1 MTGLTPSD
9 SPSRVGSGSSSPFAS
24 LTTPVGEFKVYDIGT
39 PGTPWGD
46 SERLAWRQRQQ
57 IQRSYQDDVFTPLSN
72 LVAKPSSMAELV
84 RYGELDYSAVGQ
96 GVYDLYAVA
105 PKVIDPGKPIMLITG
120 GVHGYETSGVKG
132 AIRFLE
138 RHFEELSKQVNL
150 IVLPC
155 ISPWGYETINRWNP
169 LAVDP
174 NRSFNPNSP
183 GCKEAELAM
192 SYLKGI
198 LDRLDIEAPLVHI
211 DLHETTDTDNSEFT
225 PAKIARDG
233 KPEPWSPI
241 PDGFYLVDDFENP
254 RLGFQEAMI
263 AAVKKVTHIAQADSD
278 GCLVGDKV
286 CSEGIIQFP
295 AKSLFLC
302 MGFSGARF
310 TSTTEVYPDSSK
322 TNPEQCIDAQVACVL
337 AGIKYALAHQSDS

>member
-1 MTGLTPSD
+1 MSVP
-9 SPSRVGSGSSSPFAS
+9 A
-24 LTTPVGEFKVYDIGT
+24 GEFKVHDIGT
-39 PGTPWGD
+39 PGVAWGVG
-46 SERLAWRQRQQ
+46 ERHAWRERQK
-57 IQRSYQDDVFTPLSN
+57 IQRSYQDDVLTPLKS
-72 LVAKPSSMAELV
+72 LVAREGLTAEMV
-84 RYGELDYSAVGQ
+84 RYGHLDYRTVGQ
-96 GVYDLYAVA
+96 GTYELYAIA
-105 PKVIDPGKPIMLITG
+105 PKILDPNKPTILITG

-138 RHFEELSKQVNL
+138 LHFEELSKSANL

-169 LAVDP
+169 LAIDP
-174 NRSFNPNSP
+174 NRCFNLDSP
-183 GCKEAELAM
+183 GCKEAELAIR
-192 SYLKGI
+192 YVKLELERLGI
-198 LDRLDIEAPLVHI
+198 EVPLVHI

-241 PDGFYLVDDFENP
+241 PDGFYLVDDSQNP
-254 RLGFQEAMI
+254 QLAFQEAMI
-263 AAVKKVTHIAQADSD
+263 AAVRRVTHIAQADSD
-278 GCLVGDKV
+278 GCLVGDRV

-310 TSTTEVYPDSSK
+310 TSTTEVYPDSK
-322 TNPEQCIDAQVACVL
+322 RTNPQECINAQVACIL
-337 AGIKYALAHQSDS
+337 AGIKYALEHQIES